1 MTTQPE
7 MKYPYRS
14 VDWAIFKFMDILDA
28 DKPTHVYLRR
38 FIVAKTPWVG
48 LYVHWI
54 FTKDEDRDPHNHPF
68 NFWSLVLKGGY
79 EERRY
84 WLHGEGLLKARG
96 STTRI
101 RKRFSLA
108 RTTRTYF
115 HRIVALHGSPTVTVI
130 LTGKRS
136 QWGFLTEHGYVP
148 QEEYVREKEKRW
160 AADLA
165 AQGETLM
172 RAEGRKTDG

>member
-1 MTTQPE
+1 MTIQPE

-38 FIVAKTPWVG
+38 FIALKTPWVG

-54 FTKDEDRDPHNHPF
+54 YTKDEDRDPHNHPF
-68 NFWSLVLKGGY
+68 NFWSWVVRGGY

-101 RKRFSLA
+101 RKRWSLA

-115 HRIVALHGSPTVTVI
+115 HRIVALHDTPTITVI
-130 LTGKRS
+130 LTGRRS
-136 QWGFLTEHGYVP
+136 KWGFLTKDGYVP
-148 QEEYVREKEKRW
+148 QEEYVREKEVRW
-160 AADLA
+160 AKQLA
-165 AQGETLM
+165 ERGETLM
-172 RAEGRKTDG
+172 RAEGRSGDG